1 MYVLVCVCMYVYILS
16 NSDVFPQSLSRVSL
30 YILLELIS
38 LYFSVL
44 SLDSKTT
51 QTNKQKKKAL
61 ES

>member
-51 QTNKQKKKAL
+51 QTNKKKKAL

>member
-51 QTNKQKKKAL
+51 QTNKQTKRH
-61 ES
+61 